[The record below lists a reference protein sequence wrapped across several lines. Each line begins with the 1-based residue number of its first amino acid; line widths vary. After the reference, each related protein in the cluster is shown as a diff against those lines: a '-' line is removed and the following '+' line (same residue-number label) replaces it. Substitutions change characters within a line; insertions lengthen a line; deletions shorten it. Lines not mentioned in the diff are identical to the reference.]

1 MHISISRFVSYTL
14 LAAILGIIFCA
25 YFAPELTVAI
35 TNQVWALCGW

>member
-1 MHISISRFVSYTL
+1 MTISISRFVSFA
-14 LAAILGIIFCA
+14 LAVVMLGIIFST